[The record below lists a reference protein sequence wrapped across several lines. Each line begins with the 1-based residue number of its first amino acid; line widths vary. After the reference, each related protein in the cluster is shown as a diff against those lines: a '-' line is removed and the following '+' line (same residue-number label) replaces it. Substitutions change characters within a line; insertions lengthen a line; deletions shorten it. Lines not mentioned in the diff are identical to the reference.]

1 MDAWSTAR
9 AEALWNHEYSGT
21 ERPRER
27 QECRSNEVLSPLCNF
42 ANSVRAT
49 LSELVGLE

>member
-27 QECRSNEVLSPLCNF
+27 QYADLVRCFHHFVISPIQF
-42 ANSVRAT
+42 GPRYQSWWA
-49 LSELVGLE
+49 